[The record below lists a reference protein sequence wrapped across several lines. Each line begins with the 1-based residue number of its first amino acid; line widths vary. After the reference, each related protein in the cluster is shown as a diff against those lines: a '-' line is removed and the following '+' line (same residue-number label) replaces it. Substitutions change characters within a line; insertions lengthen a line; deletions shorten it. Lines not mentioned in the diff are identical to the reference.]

1 MKYFLSLLLWAFA
14 FLCIWTTFHPE
25 DFVPGSRTTGPIVMF
40 CLGGFFSWLSIVI
53 LTYKSK

>member
-40 CLGGFFSWLSIVI
+40 GGEFE
-53 LTYKSK
+53 TGNG